1 MSEKY
6 RLLALRRYTKKIA
19 SKTNNFLDFDAGLDS
34 LLVDYW
40 DFGIPPSSA
49 VRIASSKKDFKKSK
63 KSDHAFIFYPRKGLL
78 FFNENGSS
86 KGFGRGGVVALFK
99 KRSLL
104 TSSNFLFSSVSETQA
119 VLPDS
124 VPADSVYTAMTKAVF
139 ANAPRPVQLSLEDF
153 SGAVSEA
160 GEIDRFSISS
170 SIGDVVKL
178 SVEAADDTNPL
189 VRLVDEDGGVV
200 EPVQAFNG
208 SSASTLGY
216 RSDGNAL
223 FAEVYAQYSY
233 TGSYELQVE
242 RYMNEAPQHSIPED
256 LLVVLDQEVM
266 DLADHYAS
274 LYLYSDE
281 GLIYVSFGSGLTDE
295 MKGWWEDVL
304 AATDALIE
312 PEFIIVPQGHPKSQ
326 LVLNQTSASSVSDGA
341 AGIYQSPSI
350 SWFELADGSL
360 YNYRR
365 VNQQGAITL
374 SEGVYTHASRF
385 AGSKEAGWKSA
396 AFHELGH
403 SLGLE
408 HPHEDSDGDV
418 DLEIDTN
425 GTVMSYV
432 KEQDSDGDPG
442 YTELDIKAIQFVYG
456 SESGDSTPSPL
467 DGFPLL
473 IDSREFDLSRRW
485 RSPALTA
492 EWVDSDTAREPDS
505 GFEIKTL
512 QLSRS
517 DGDVSIDSKVWLDF
531 EFSSKL
537 KHWNS
542 FEGYSEDF
550 HDVLIVDNSVSF
562 QAGETL
568 TSFELPI
575 LAGGKAEGSEWIDIT
590 LRPEYPDHYSAVP
603 SDSLRL
609 TILDSLSF

>member
-1 MSEKY
+1 M
-6 RLLALRRYTKKIA
+6 
-19 SKTNNFLDFDAGLDS
+19 
-34 LLVDYW
+34 
-40 DFGIPPSSA
+40 
-49 VRIASSKKDFKKSK
+49 
-63 KSDHAFIFYPRKGLL
+63 
-78 FFNENGSS
+78 
-86 KGFGRGGVVALFK
+86 
-99 KRSLL
+99 
-104 TSSNFLFSSVSETQA
+104 Q
-119 VLPDS
+119 
-124 VPADSVYTAMTKAVF
+124 
-139 ANAPRPVQLSLEDF
+139 DF
-153 SGAVSEA
+153 SGAISVG
-160 GEIDRFSISS
+160 GEVDRFPLSNST
-170 SIGDVVKL
+170 GDVVKL
-178 SVEAADDTNPL
+178 SVDAAEDTNPL
-189 VRLVDEDGGVV
+189 VRLVDSEGRVLD
-200 EPVQAFNG
+200 PVSAYNG
-208 SSASTLGY
+208 NSASTSGY
-216 RSDGNAL
+216 RAKGDAM
-223 FAEVYAQYSY
+223 FAEVYAQYSF
-233 TGSYELQVE
+233 TGSYSLQVE
-242 RYMNEAPQHSIPED
+242 TYEADVALRTIPQE
-256 LLVVLDQEVM
+256 LLIVLDQEVM
-266 DLADHYAS
+266 DTADHYAS
-274 LYLYSDE
+274 LYLYSDD
-281 GLIYVSFGSGLTDE
+281 GLIYVSFGSGLTAE
-295 MKGWWEDVL
+295 TKRWWEDVL
-304 AATDALIE
+304 AATDGLIE
-312 PEFIIVPQGHPKSQ
+312 PEFVIVPQDHPKSQ
-326 LVLNQTSASSVSDGA
+326 LVLNQTSASAVSEGA
-341 AGIYQSPSI
+341 AGIYQSPRTI
-350 SWFELADGSL
+350 SSELADESQ

-365 VNQQGAITL
+365 VVRNGSITL

-385 AGSKEAGWKSA
+385 AGSLEAAWKSA

-403 SLGLE
+403 ALGME
-408 HPHEDSDGDV
+408 HPHDDSDGDV
-418 DLEIDTN
+418 DPDIDTN
-425 GTVMSYV
+425 GTVMSYE
-432 KEQDSDGDPG
+432 KEQDADGDPG

-542 FEGYSEDF
+542 YEGYSEDF